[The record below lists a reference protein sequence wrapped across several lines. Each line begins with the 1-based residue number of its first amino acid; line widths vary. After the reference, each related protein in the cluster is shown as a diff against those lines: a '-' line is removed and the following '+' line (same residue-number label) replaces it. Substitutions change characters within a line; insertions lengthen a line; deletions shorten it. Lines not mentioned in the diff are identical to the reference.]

1 MPITKPEESIIK
13 EVEDER
19 PPFPAGLLSR
29 QEKDT
34 LIERGAR
41 SLYRWYTTRSQ
52 KTRNWHPDHSFNWR
66 ALRTDHSP
74 QLNTVIEGVY
84 GVENYAPDYAS
95 KVTHMMRKSYGRA
108 NFQLRWGAEE
118 EKHSDLWLN
127 CMLFMRF
134 RTPEW
139 IEDYMEFLR
148 NGEWQ
153 PPWEDPLHM
162 TFYVV
167 IQERATQLTYLNIG
181 RTAKGNNDKPGFV
194 DAADPVL
201 FKVAQTIATDEAAHY
216 NFFLEIA
223 RLYLY
228 YYPAETLDAL
238 VDVIDHFA
246 MPSNHLLPD
255 GANFYEVAYRGGIYG
270 PRDYATDVLK
280 VALKH
285 LGVHNRRA
293 LEKGIKRSRQVPDP
307 DGNRRETAFFNG
319 FDYDIVETSVKR
331 LFGRLRKYEEGVGL
345 ADIIPSQFVP
355 SGLNVKPAEDL

>member
-1 MPITKPEESIIK
+1 MEITKPEDSIIK
-13 EVEDER
+13 EVEEQR
-19 PPFPAGLLSR
+19 PPVPAGMLSR
-29 QEKDT
+29 QERDV

-52 KTRNWHPDHSFNWR
+52 ETRNWHPDHAFDWR
-66 ALRTDHSP
+66 AMRTDHSP
-74 QLNTVIEGVY
+74 EVNTVIEGVY
-84 GVENYAPDYAS
+84 GIENYAPDYTT
-95 KVTHMMRKSYGRA
+95 KLTHMIRRSYGRA

-139 IEDYMEFLR
+139 IEDYMEYLR

-153 PPWEDPLHM
+153 APWEDPLHM
-162 TFYVV
+162 AFYVV
-167 IQERATQLTYLNIG
+167 IQERATQLTYINIA
-181 RTAKGNNDKPGFV
+181 RFAKGESDKPGFT

-201 FKVAQTIATDEAAHY
+201 LKVAQTIATDEAAHY

-238 VDVIDHFA
+238 VDAIDHFA
-246 MPSNHLLPD
+246 MPAVSLLPN
-255 GANFYEVAYRGGIYG
+255 GEKFAEALYRGGIYG
-270 PRDYATDVLK
+270 GREYSRDVLK
-280 VALKH
+280 VALKN

-293 LEKGIKRSRQVPDP
+293 FERGVKRSRQAPDP
-307 DGNRRETAFFNG
+307 NGHMRDTTIFDG
-319 FDYDIVETSVKR
+319 FDYDVVETSVKR
-331 LFGRLRKYEEGVGL
+331 LFGRLKKYEDEVGL
-345 ADIIPSQFVP
+345 SDIIPSQFVP
-355 SGLNVKPAEDL
+355 SGFSGH